1 MIQKIKCLIGNH
13 EIIHKIEELGFNY
26 SHTFEC
32 KHCGKIFSHFC
43 IAKEKSW
50 NLPTYP

>member
-1 MIQKIKCLIGNH
+1 MMQKIKCLLGYH
-13 EIIHKIEELGFNY
+13 EEVHKIKELMFNY

-43 IAKEKSW
+43 IAKE
-50 NLPTYP
+50 NPVCLITYP